1 LQAAIIFTIGIYLFP
16 KIGLPALNLPS
27 DILGLVCVSLVC
39 GWCAVSYA
47 MCIGVFAHTQEQANG
62 FGAISIVI
70 LAAIGGLMVPGFAMP
85 ESFRTIMKLSPL
97 HWALQAYYGLF
108 FRRWK
113 TERCFGKYYTFII
126 YYCISAGSNN
136 FRIKSKKTHLK
147 KTIMEIQELKQQLK
161 EQLIKYLN
169 LTSLTPEQ
177 IKDDEPLF
185 GDGLGLDSIDSLELI
200 VLLNRE
206 YGITIKDPKEGR
218 KAFVDINT
226 MADYITQHRT
236 K

>member
-1 LQAAIIFTIGIYLFP
+1 
-16 KIGLPALNLPS
+16 
-27 DILGLVCVSLVC
+27 
-39 GWCAVSYA
+39 
-47 MCIGVFAHTQEQANG
+47 
-62 FGAISIVI
+62 
-70 LAAIGGLMVPGFAMP
+70 
-85 ESFRTIMKLSPL
+85 
-97 HWALQAYYGLF
+97 
-108 FRRWK
+108 
-113 TERCFGKYYTFII
+113 
-126 YYCISAGSNN
+126 
-136 FRIKSKKTHLK
+136 
-147 KTIMEIQELKQQLK
+147 METQELKQQLK

-177 IKDDEPLF
+177 IKDNEPLF

-226 MADYITQHRT
+226 MADYIAQHRT